1 MRVVAAAAGMPSV
14 GLSRGQPFFAHVLPR
29 VAAQAL
35 KGQKD
40 ETRTC
45 AATSRSSNLSEA
57 RGKTGTNNGAAWAD
71 RRARPQPA

>member
-35 KGQKD
+35 KGQKAKGRD
-40 ETRTC
+40 TH
-45 AATSRSSNLSEA
+45 L
-57 RGKTGTNNGAAWAD
+57 
-71 RRARPQPA
+71 RRDQSQQQSV

>member
-14 GLSRGQPFFAHVLPR
+14 GLSRGQPFSPLATHLCC
-29 VAAQAL
+29 AQAL

-57 RGKTGTNNGAAWAD
+57 RST
-71 RRARPQPA
+71 